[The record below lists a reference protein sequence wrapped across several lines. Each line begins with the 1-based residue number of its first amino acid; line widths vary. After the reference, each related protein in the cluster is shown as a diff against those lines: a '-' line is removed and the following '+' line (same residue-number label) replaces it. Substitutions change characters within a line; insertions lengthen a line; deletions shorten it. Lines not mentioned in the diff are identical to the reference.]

1 MADQQNN
8 NNQNEVTREGFGTK
22 VKNGL
27 KRAWEFTGPARGYVL
42 DVAGTMVCC
51 AAAGAAT
58 VGGIVW
64 AANKLN
70 VVADD
75 PDASDASD
83 EEAVSVE
90 DTTPD
95 E

>member
-1 MADQQNN
+1 MSDQQNN
-8 NNQNEVTREGFGTK
+8 QNQNEVVKEGFGAK

-27 KRAWEFTGPARGYVL
+27 KAAWKFTGPARGYVL

-70 VVADD
+70 VADD

-83 EEAVSVE
+83 EEAVSAE

>member
-1 MADQQNN
+1 MSDQQNN
-8 NNQNEVTREGFGTK
+8 NQEVKKEGFGTK
-22 VKNGL
+22 VVNGL
-27 KRAWEFTGPARGYVL
+27 KKAWKFTGPARGYVL

-70 VVADD
+70 VADD

-83 EEAVSVE
+83 EEAVSAE

>member
-22 VKNGL
+22 FRRGAKAV
-27 KRAWEFTGPARGYVL
+27 WDFTRPARNYVA
-42 DVAGTMVCC
+42 DVVGMAGMY
-51 AAAGAAT
+51 AAAGGAMVA
-58 VGGIVW
+58 GAW
-64 AANKLN
+64 F
-70 VVADD
+70 VADKLTKNND

-83 EEAVSVE
+83 EEAVSAE

>member
-1 MADQQNN
+1 MSDQQN
-8 NNQNEVTREGFGTK
+8 NNQNEVVTKEGFGAK

-42 DVAGTMVCC
+42 EVAGTMVCC

-58 VGGIVW
+58 IGGIFW

-70 VVADD
+70 VADD

-90 DTTPD
+90 DTTP
-95 E
+95 EE

>member
-1 MADQQNN
+1 MSDQQNN

-27 KRAWEFTGPARGYVL
+27 KRAWDFTRPARGYVL

-70 VVADD
+70 VADD

-83 EEAVSVE
+83 EEAVSAE